1 MSKKYFGT
9 DGIRGEFS
17 VPPLTEN
24 FFILLGAAIAKS
36 LLQFKHC
43 KKRILFGC
51 DTRESS
57 YKIINLI
64 SLGLNSEECSISNAG
79 IISTPAIA
87 FYTKKNKY
95 DLGIVVSA
103 SHNLYKDNGIKIFD
117 KDGYKITFEDE
128 NHIENYIEKLVNEN
142 YQCKKSNYNLI
153 DVSEDIQKE
162 YTEFCLKNINLNK
175 SANNNIKLTL
185 DLANGA
191 NFKVGKDIFNKAGFL
206 VNCYNDKPNGK
217 NINDRCGS
225 TYLKNLPDQIKKDC
239 SEYGISMD
247 GDGDRVVIVDKY
259 NNILDGDD
267 ILYTIVRG
275 KIINHETV
283 SGVVGTTMTNYALE
297 IYLKKEGI
305 EFIRTNVGDKYVLD
319 EMKKNGYDLG
329 GETSGHILMLNYSTS
344 GDSILAA
351 LQFLFYSDILAKNK
365 INSIL
370 KKYPQKITN
379 IFFKQDLQENIINI
393 TIKETSEKFLNKDL
407 RLIIRKSG
415 TENCIRI
422 MVEAKDKG
430 IVENMSMKIKDYIED
445 KLKALS

>member
-95 DLGIVVSA
+95 DLGIVVSDEN
-103 SHNLYKDNGIKIFD
+103 NLYKDNGIKIFD

-267 ILYTIVRG
+267 ILYTIIRG

-283 SGVVGTTMTNYALE
+283 PGVVGTTMTNYALE
-297 IYLKKEGI
+297 IYLKNEGI

-370 KKYPQKITN
+370 EKYPQKITN

-393 TIKETSEKFLNKDL
+393 TIKEALEKFLNKDL

-430 IVENMSMKIKDYIED
+430 IVENMSMKIKDYIDD

>member
-142 YQCKKSNYNLI
+142 YQCKKSSYNLI

-162 YTEFCLKNINLNK
+162 YAEFCLKNINLNK

-191 NFKVGKDIFNKAGFL
+191 NFKVGKDIFIKAGFL

-267 ILYTIVRG
+267 ILYTIIRG

-283 SGVVGTTMTNYALE
+283 PGVVGTTMTNYALE

-351 LQFLFYSDILAKNK
+351 LQFLFYSDVLAKNK

-370 KKYPQKITN
+370 EKYPQKITN